1 MQGAGPAR
9 PAPLHA
15 RRLTAWRAPLLNA
28 RLSVRLARELSLPEE
43 SLQVYS
49 SVEFAL
55 REILWALRARDLEQ
69 AGVRDL
75 IVVGRDQDPSLDRA
89 AHAAMGCEVAAWMA
103 DGAMKFGDFDS
114 ARALAVVTAMDDRW
128 TGRVFRAPA
137 ELKDEREVGKPW
149 SRVPWL
155 RVGFELPRY
164 LNLSASSAYDIQ
176 ILQAGRNGEA
186 LVIAGDRVRLESSF
200 GELVS
205 VDEQA
210 FDDFALWMRHR
221 DASKWPDDA
230 RLIASFEAQLPPPF
244 QAYFADAAVTRLWDR
259 ASIWSPN
266 HHAAQILEAFQAAGA
281 SEDEVWSWQA
291 CVHEDYRLEE
301 WLLRR
306 EGKPELLRG
315 GLQISA
321 ACLRRLS
328 PEVCL
333 ELLRS
338 GL

>member
-1 MQGAGPAR
+1 M
-9 PAPLHA
+9 H
-15 RRLTAWRAPLLNA
+15 NA

-49 SVEFAL
+49 SIELAL

-75 IVVGRDQDPSLDRA
+75 IVIGADQDPSLDRA
-89 AHAAMGCEVAAWMA
+89 ATAAMGCEVAMWKA
-103 DGAMKFGDFDS
+103 DGAMKFDE
-114 ARALAVVTAMDDRW
+114 ATRALAIVTAMDDRW

-137 ELKDEREVGKPW
+137 ELKDEREFGKPW

-164 LNLSASSAYDIQ
+164 LNLTASAAYDIQ

-200 GELVS
+200 GELMAI
-205 VDEQA
+205 DENA
-210 FDDFALWMRHR
+210 FDDFVNWMRDR

-230 RLIASFEAQLPPPF
+230 RLIASFEFQLPTPF

-259 ASIWSPN
+259 AVIWSPD
-266 HHAAQILEAFQAAGA
+266 HHAAQLIEVFRQAGLG
-281 SEDEVWSWQA
+281 EDEVWSWQG

-306 EGKPELLRG
+306 EGRPQLMRG
-315 GLQISA
+315 GLQISVSG
-321 ACLRRLS
+321 LRRLT
-328 PEVCL
+328 PEFCL

-338 GL
+338 GS

>member
-1 MQGAGPAR
+1 M
-9 PAPLHA
+9 HA

-43 SLQVYS
+43 SLKVYAS
-49 SVEFAL
+49 IELAL

-75 IVVGRDQDPSLDRA
+75 IVIGADQDPSLDRA
-89 AHAAMGCEVAAWMA
+89 ASAAMGCEVATWKA
-103 DGAMKFGDFDS
+103 DGAMKFDNFES

-137 ELKDEREVGKPW
+137 ELKDQREAGQPW

-164 LNLSASSAYDIQ
+164 LNLTASAAYDIQ

-200 GELVS
+200 GELVA
-205 VDEQA
+205 VDDEA
-210 FDDFALWMRHR
+210 FQDFTLWMRNR
-221 DASKWPDDA
+221 DAEKWPDDA
-230 RLIASFEAQLPPPF
+230 RLIANFESQLPTPF
-244 QAYFADAAVTRLWDR
+244 QAYFADSTVTRLWDR
-259 ASIWSPN
+259 ALIWSPN
-266 HHAAQILEAFQAAGA
+266 HHASQLIEAFRSAGA
-281 SEDEVWSWQA
+281 REDEVWSWQA
-291 CVHEDYRLEE
+291 CVYDDYRLEE

-306 EGKPELLRG
+306 EGNPRLMRG
-315 GLQISA
+315 GLQISLA
-321 ACLRRLS
+321 GLRRLK
-328 PEVCL
+328 PEFCL

-338 GL
+338 AP